1 MRLRVCGQEL
11 ACLVANVAQGCL
23 PLSAAQGV
31 RRLLVLVSYIGTVL
45 ENALDFWREFVLAFQ
60 LAPYL
65 HNWDEICRKKFGRSY
80 EFAPLEDY
88 FREHVTGKRHLTA
101 KDVGKLFN
109 PENTPFAKY
118 WPRPHGKAL
127 DEILTQN
134 RVYVGPLSNDSKAL
148 IEKLLSVF
156 HNVGTASLVLR
167 FVHPSRFGIFST
179 PVIHLL
185 QVMRPGTVDLYL
197 AYCDELERWCQH
209 FGMASVAQTETALW
223 TFAELAKLSDSDAAA
238 IKARREFDDDM
249 WAQREE
255 PPKSFDRFSAVMAVS
270 NLLRFCWT
278 KTRLLLG
285 RSPPKNTNA
294 CWASPRWRCDTA
306 PYHARRERRKDSLR
320 SWLKKATSDR
330 RTSPSSRESGSR
342 ATRSFILP
350 ASALSVRR
358 SR

>member
-1 MRLRVCGQEL
+1 
-11 ACLVANVAQGCL
+11 
-23 PLSAAQGV
+23 
-31 RRLLVLVSYIGTVL
+31 
-45 ENALDFWREFVLAFQ
+45 LAFQ

-88 FREHVTGKRHLTA
+88 FREHATGKRHLTA

-223 TFAELAKLSDSDAAA
+223 TFAEFAKLSDSDAAA

-249 WAQREE
+249 WAQRERAAQVIR
-255 PPKSFDRFSAVMAVS
+255 PFFRRYGRLQLAQI
-270 NLLRFCWT
+270 LLDEDPIVAG
-278 KTRLLLG
+278 KIAAEEYERLLG
-285 RSPPKNTNA
+285 I
-294 CWASPRWRCDTA
+294 ASLEVRHRPLPREKGA
-306 PYHARRERRKDSLR
+306 PEGLIDELAEKGYIRQEDKPELKRIWFTRNKVIHPSGERPQREEVEVMIDFIQRICLPWEKH
-320 SWLKKATSDR
+320 
-330 RTSPSSRESGSR
+330 GSR
-342 ATRSFILP
+342 TATPRL
-350 ASALSVRR
+350 VRAAKPKR
-358 SR
+358 